1 MSNLDKMF
9 NLDEKQKLEN
19 MYLGDVNRDASDKI
33 RGFLFQD
40 LVAINY
46 LLDKETEYVCLEFLE
61 DVDVFC
67 SDGTLKFIQ
76 VKYYPKTNPAMKEII
91 TDLYYQYLRME
102 EFELNMTKKPL
113 LVIHR
118 EKKITA
124 PDFEKMIEYTNCAK
138 SEKPD
143 MIEDPTD
150 WFKSKVYSLDRK
162 EEQKKKL
169 FKERAYENSISRFL
183 DDFDIIEGK
192 NISDYQEDVA
202 KKLVKEFQKL
212 DALVNNDE
220 DRKKILL
227 GLALGYVQK
236 RYTLV
241 DPDFEQM
248 RVAKKEFQQYILNI
262 IDIPSEEHIVGY
274 VRAVVVEKYIIMME
288 ENPELGV
295 EKVNLLNHIA
305 GNTQSW
311 MSELAKTKEGQ
322 YQIINTVRHKN
333 SEYVKGYMDIGIAE
347 RKLKMAECR
356 EEIESFLEY
365 FWKIILN
372 LCMNKVDFDME
383 KDKDM
388 LRPQTYIDNSYTSY
402 ICIKFK
408 EDFVDTSV
416 ILPAVSR
423 GKKISVQGNICSRMY
438 LEKPQKWFMEGETC
452 GKKEYKYNVANI
464 SDGNSVMDV
473 DEDVYYIECMECIKI
488 DANQWDEIENCEK
501 SIFAKDC
508 VKGKEF

>member
-1 MSNLDKMF
+1 MEELSKSIDF
-9 NLDEKQKLEN
+9 DEIQKLED
-19 MYLGDVNRDASDKI
+19 MYLGDKNRDASDKI

-46 LLDKETEYVCLEFLE
+46 LLDKETKYVCLEFLE

-76 VKYYPKTNPAMKEII
+76 VKYYPKKNPIMKEIM

-102 EFELNMTKKPL
+102 EFRLSFTKKPL
-113 LVIHR
+113 LIIHR
-118 EKKITA
+118 EKKVTM
-124 PDFEKMIEYTNCAK
+124 PDLDKMKEYADCSK
-138 SEKPD
+138 SEEPD
-143 MIEDPTD
+143 IIENPAA
-150 WFKSKVYSLDRK
+150 WFKSKIYSSNKK

-169 FKERAYENSISRFL
+169 FEERAHENSVSRFL
-183 DDFDIIEGK
+183 GDFDIIKGK
-192 NISDYQEDVA
+192 NIFDYQEDVA
-202 KKLVKEFQKL
+202 EKLGKEFPES
-212 DALVNNDE
+212 DIFEDDE

-227 GLALGYVQK
+227 GLALGYMQK
-236 RYTLV
+236 RYTLEK
-241 DPDFEQM
+241 PDFEQII
-248 RVAKKEFQQYILNI
+248 VEKKKFQQYILNI
-262 IDIPSEEHIVGY
+262 MNIQSEEHIAAY
-274 VRAVVVEKYIIMME
+274 VRTVVGEQYITTID
-288 ENPELGV
+288 ENPQIET

-322 YQIINTVRHKN
+322 YQIINTVSHKN

-372 LCMNKVDFDME
+372 LCMNKVDFNME

-501 SIFAKDC
+501 SIFAKNC

>member
-1 MSNLDKMF
+1 MTDLDKMF
-9 NLDEKQKLEN
+9 NLEEKQKLEN
-19 MYLGDVNRDASDKI
+19 MYLGDKNRDASDKI

-102 EFELNMTKKPL
+102 EFKLNMTKRPL

-118 EKKITA
+118 EKKVTT
-124 PDFEKMIEYTNCAK
+124 PDFEKMIEYTNCSK

-169 FKERAYENSISRFL
+169 FKERAYEKSISRFL
-183 DDFDIIEGK
+183 GDFDIIEEK
-192 NISDYQEDVA
+192 NLSDYQKDVA
-202 KKLVKEFQKL
+202 EKLGKEFPES
-212 DALVNNDE
+212 DIFDDDE

-227 GLALGYVQK
+227 GLALGYMQK
-236 RYTLV
+236 RYTIDVLE
-241 DPDFEQM
+241 FEQIK
-248 RVAKKEFQQYILNI
+248 VVKNEFQKYILNI
-262 IDIPSEEHIVGY
+262 IDKQSEEHIAAY
-274 VRAVVVEKYIIMME
+274 VRIIVGEQYITTMKKNPDME
-288 ENPELGV
+288 T

-305 GNTQSW
+305 NNTQIW
-311 MSELAKTKEGQ
+311 MSELAETKEGQ
-322 YQIINTVRHKN
+322 YRIINTISHKDN
-333 SEYVKGYMDIGIAE
+333 DNVNGYMGLGFAK
-347 RKLKMAECR
+347 RMLKIAECR
-356 EEIESFLEY
+356 EGIESFLRY
-365 FWKIILN
+365 LWKIMLN
-372 LCMNKVDFDME
+372 LCMYKVDFDMQ

-388 LRPQTYIDNSYTSY
+388 LTPQTYIDKSVGNY
-402 ICIKFK
+402 ICTKFR

-416 ILPAVSR
+416 ILPPVR
-423 GKKISVQGNICSRMY
+423 YGMEEDDQKNICSRMY
-438 LEKPQKWFMEGETC
+438 LEKPQKWFMAGEHC
-452 GKKEYKYNVANI
+452 GRKEYRYSAANI
-464 SDGNSVMDV
+464 SDGNSVLDV
-473 DEDVYYIECMECIKI
+473 DNDIYYIECMECIKVGM
-488 DANQWDEIENCEK
+488 NQWNKIENCKK
-501 SIFAKDC
+501 SIFSKDC

>member
-1 MSNLDKMF
+1 MSDLDKMF

-33 RGFLFQD
+33 RGLLFQD

-118 EKKITA
+118 EKKIA
-124 PDFEKMIEYTNCAK
+124 PPDFEKMIEYTNCSK
-138 SEKPD
+138 IEKPD
-143 MIEDPTD
+143 MIEDPAD

-169 FKERAYENSISRFL
+169 FKERAYVNSISRFL
-183 DDFDIIEGK
+183 NDFDIIEGK

-202 KKLVKEFQKL
+202 EKLGKEFPES
-212 DALVNNDE
+212 DIFDDDE

-227 GLALGYVQK
+227 GLALGYMQK
-236 RYTLV
+236 RYTLEK
-241 DPDFEQM
+241 PDFEQM
-248 RVAKKEFQQYILNI
+248 IVEKKKFQQYILNVM
-262 IDIPSEEHIVGY
+262 DIHSEEHIAAY
-274 VRAVVVEKYIIMME
+274 LRTVVVEQYITTID
-288 ENPELGV
+288 ENPEMET
-295 EKVNLLNHIA
+295 EKINLLNHIA
-305 GNTQSW
+305 SNTQIW
-311 MSELAKTKEGQ
+311 MSELVKTVEGQ
-322 YQIINTVRHKN
+322 YQLINTVSPKN
-333 SEYVKGYMDIGIAE
+333 NDKVKGYIGLRCAK
-347 RKLKMAECR
+347 RKLKIVECR
-356 EEIESFLEY
+356 EGIESFLEY
-365 FWKIILN
+365 LWKIMLD
-372 LCMNKVDFDME
+372 LCMCKANFDME

-388 LRPQTYIDNSYTSY
+388 LTPQTYIDKSVRNY
-402 ICIKFK
+402 ICTRFIG
-408 EDFVDTSV
+408 DFVDTSV
-416 ILPAVSR
+416 ILPAVRS
-423 GKKISVQGNICSRMY
+423 GKKESVQRNICSRMY
-438 LEKPQKWFMEGETC
+438 LEKPQKWFMAGEHC
-452 GKKEYKYNVANI
+452 GRKEYRYSAANI

-473 DEDVYYIECMECIKI
+473 DNDSYYIECMECINV
-488 DANQWDEIENCEK
+488 DTNQWNKIENCEK
-501 SIFAKDC
+501 NILAKDC